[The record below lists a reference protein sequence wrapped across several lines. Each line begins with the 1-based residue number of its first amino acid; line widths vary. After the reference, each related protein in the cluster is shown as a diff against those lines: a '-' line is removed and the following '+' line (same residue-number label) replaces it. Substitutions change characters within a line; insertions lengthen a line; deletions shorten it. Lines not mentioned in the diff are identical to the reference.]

1 MRLWTEFRISNLKFT
16 KLIGIDEILMNPNI
30 EDQLRS
36 ILGQYRDSFI
46 TKEYREENN
55 DHDVLM
61 DVFGITPD
69 LKRENRQYWGRE
81 LGKCWERLVCKV
93 FELQCVNYQS
103 ALKVG
108 SDEPCDC
115 IIGSD
120 AIEAKYRIGSGDSG
134 FSKKTRQYAKD
145 LAEKGLNPV
154 MLILRE
160 DNLPSAIS
168 TCKKAGWNVLIGAET
183 FEYISSKASFD
194 FYGWLNNLKE
204 NGQFKIGR

>member
-1 MRLWTEFRISNLKFT
+1 
-16 KLIGIDEILMNPNI
+16 MNPKI
-30 EDQLRS
+30 EEQLRN

-46 TKEYREENN
+46 TKEYGEENN

-61 DVFGITPD
+61 EVFGITPD

-93 FELQCVNYQS
+93 FELQCESYQS

-115 IIGSD
+115 IIGTD

-134 FSKKTRQYAKD
+134 FSKKTRQYGMD
-145 LAEKGLNPV
+145 LIELKYNPV
-154 MLILRE
+154 ILILRE
-160 DNLPSAIS
+160 DNLASAIS
-168 TCKKAGWNVLIGAET
+168 TCKKAGWNVFIGTQT
-183 FEYISSKASFD
+183 FQYISDKADFD
-194 FYGWLNNLKE
+194 LLGWLNYLKE
-204 NGQFKIGR
+204 DGYFKIGR